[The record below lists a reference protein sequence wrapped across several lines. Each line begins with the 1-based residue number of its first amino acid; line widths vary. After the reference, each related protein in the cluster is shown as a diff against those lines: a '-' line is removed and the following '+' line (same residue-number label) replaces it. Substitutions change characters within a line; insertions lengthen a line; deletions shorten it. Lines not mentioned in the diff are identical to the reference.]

1 MAGSGGRRIVDF
13 GYLDIDIFPEVQN
26 LRYRQIL
33 YLIDYIA
40 HGPKFPH
47 KFRNSPKSAK
57 NLLGFYSYPEKQKLA
72 DLVADWDNVN
82 RQWG

>member
-1 MAGSGGRRIVDF
+1 MARSAGQRIVYF
-13 GYLDIDIFPEVQN
+13 WYLDIDMFLEVQN
-26 LRYRQIL
+26 IKYSQIL

-57 NLLGFYSYPEKQKLA
+57 NLLGFIVTPAEMMMSK
-72 DLVADWDNVN
+72 
-82 RQWG
+82 